1 MGDSRLFPRFV
12 TVGKFVFCLTG
23 PYLTGRATIGRL
35 ELPPGEGRF
44 VCEPTLPN
52 SFVVRSLLTV
62 VRRVLVVGEVKA
74 DVVLAHGRRDERVL
88 GVERLHHE
96 GLDPKGCEGAADRVE
111 HDVDGRRLGV
121 AALVHGVEEVV
132 GLDVRRFLATS
143 LDAYTRSC
151 R

>member
-1 MGDSRLFPRFV
+1 M
-12 TVGKFVFCLTG
+12 
-23 PYLTGRATIGRL
+23 RADL
-35 ELPPGEGRF
+35 AEL
-44 VCEPTLPN
+44 
-52 SFVVRSLLTV
+52 VRGAFSLLTV

-121 AALVHGVEEVV
+121 AALAHGVEEVV
-132 GLDVRRFLATS
+132 GLDVRRFLAILGRVHADDVGDQQT
-143 LDAYTRSC
+143 TGR
-151 R
+151 RRWW